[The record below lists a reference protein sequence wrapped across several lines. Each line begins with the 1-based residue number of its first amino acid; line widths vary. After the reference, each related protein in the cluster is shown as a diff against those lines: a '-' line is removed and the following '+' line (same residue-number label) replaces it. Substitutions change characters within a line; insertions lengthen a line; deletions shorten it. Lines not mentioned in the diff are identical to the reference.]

1 MSRELQISILKHDH
15 GVLAPA
21 LQDHGL
27 QSFGRG
33 VQDLLAR
40 RRRAS
45 EADHIDIRVA
55 RQLRADVAVAL
66 QEVDE
71 S

>member
-1 MSRELQISILKHDH
+1 MSRELQISIFEHDH

-40 RRRAS
+40 RRATGKS
-45 EADHIDIRVA
+45 DHIDESVA

-66 QEVDE
+66 
-71 S
+71 